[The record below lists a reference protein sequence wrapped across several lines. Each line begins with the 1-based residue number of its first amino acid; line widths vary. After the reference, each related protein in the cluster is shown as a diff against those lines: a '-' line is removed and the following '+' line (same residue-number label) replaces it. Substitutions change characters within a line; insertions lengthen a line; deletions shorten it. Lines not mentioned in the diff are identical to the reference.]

1 MTRQA
6 QKNYLLFTALVI
18 GCFAPI
24 YLLGAAVST
33 AEVTRWSMDLFDWPL
48 DGQTTWAAKETRF
61 LSALA
66 GGFLL
71 GWAVLVWCL
80 RTWVYDLAPDGVRRS
95 VVVSGVAWYLL
106 DSAGS
111 VLAGVPENAITN
123 VVILALA
130 VGPLWWPAKEDVVPV
145 SGA

>member
-1 MTRQA
+1 MTRHA
-6 QKNYLLFTALVI
+6 QKTYLLFTVLVI
-18 GCFAPI
+18 GGFAPI
-24 YLLGAAVST
+24 FFMGAAVTT

-61 LSALA
+61 LSALT

-80 RTWVYDLAPDGVRRS
+80 RAWVYDLAPEGVRRS

-111 VLAGVPENAITN
+111 ILAGVPENAVTN
-123 VVILALA
+123 MAILGLA
-130 VGPLWWPAKEDVVPV
+130 IGPLWWPAKEDAAVVQGP
-145 SGA
+145 